1 VVWWFV
7 LAEHFGKTYSKILD
21 LISEKKGLAFLVIDP
36 PNQPVETAG
45 RIAKLAEQA
54 GFDAITIGGSVGAQ
68 GELLDK
74 TIIAAKENS
83 SLPVI
88 LFPGNIAT
96 LSDKADAVYFMTLL
110 NSNDPY
116 YLSGAQ
122 TAASFPVKRMGLEY
136 IPTSYIV
143 AEPGR
148 AVGFIG
154 RAQLIPRNLPY
165 LAAATALAG
174 QMMGSHLVILE
185 SGGGASEPA
194 PVEMVSA
201 TKKALDIPLIVAGG
215 VKTEQFAYQTIKA
228 GADIIHVGSAL
239 EKARGNL
246 DEARKIMQ
254 SFISGVRKGAKEK
267 K

>member
-1 VVWWFV
+1 M
-7 LAEHFGKTYSKILD
+7 EHFGKTYLKIID
-21 LISEKKGLAFLVIDP
+21 LISEKKGLAFLVVDP

-45 RIAKLAEQA
+45 SIAKLAGET
-54 GFDAITIGGSVGAQ
+54 GFDAVVVGGSVGAQ
-68 GELLDK
+68 GALLDK
-74 TIIAAKENS
+74 TIVSIKENCR
-83 SLPVI
+83 LPVI

-96 LSDKADAVYFMTLL
+96 LSDQADALYFMTLM

-122 TAASFPVKRMGLEY
+122 IAASFPVKRMGLEY

-154 RAQLIPRNLPY
+154 RAQLVPRNLPY

-174 QMMGSHLVILE
+174 QMMGSHLIILE
-185 SGGGASEPA
+185 SGGGAPEPA
-194 PVEMVSA
+194 PIEMVSA
-201 TKKALDIPLIVAGG
+201 TKKAIDIPLVVAGG
-215 VKTEQFAYQTIKA
+215 VCTEKFAYDTIKA
-228 GADIIHVGSAL
+228 GADIVHIGSAL

-246 DEARKIMQ
+246 GEAKKIMQ
-254 SFISGVRKGAKEK
+254 SLVNGVKKAAKQK